1 MLKAGMGKSILPLSI
16 IEKLN
21 YKNDLKLTKIPKS
34 IINIPTYLVCRKD
47 YIPRIKDYLENFKF

>member
-1 MLKAGMGKSILPLSI
+1 MGKSILPLSI

-21 YKNDLKLTKIPKS
+21 YKKDLKLTKISKK